1 MGPGRSAAI
10 FPLLATVL
18 FALLA
23 LAWAPP
29 ASAGPASAAP
39 TQRLAVLEL
48 TGTTDRAIL
57 SVFSDQI
64 RQGALLAVKPL
75 GYEVMTRE
83 NQAALATA
91 MGIDLEACQDGA
103 ECEVELG
110 RNIGAALVISGG
122 VTKVGG
128 ALIATLKLHTT
139 DKGTLLASS
148 TVEAG
153 DELKMIR
160 KLAPETVALIRQ
172 GLGLSGSRRGG
183 LVGGGGRAATAR
195 TARRLG
201 RGHGGGLG
209 RGLGTSGRQV
219 VEGLHGIPYAR
230 PLTRMRE
237 TIQVVRLAEAG
248 ENTVTQRS
256 EDGAPTILVQTSE
269 GFSYYMIGNAC
280 GEAGCNGVK
289 LSARFSPDETV
300 TPDMVNAINKDVPPV
315 KLWFDETTLAVERYL
330 ILDQGLSEDTLLFE
344 LSTFAVLVP
353 NVIERFAAAPSE

>member
-1 MGPGRSAAI
+1 MRRRSPGATSGSPGPSRAQDRAASAAATGCSRVGPGRSAAI

-110 RNIGAALVISGG
+110 RNIGADLVDL
-122 VTKVGG
+122 TP
-128 ALIATLKLHTT
+128 
-139 DKGTLLASS
+139 
-148 TVEAG
+148 
-153 DELKMIR
+153 R
-160 KLAPETVALIRQ
+160 
-172 GLGLSGSRRGG
+172 SR
-183 LVGGGGRAATAR
+183 
-195 TARRLG
+195 
-201 RGHGGGLG
+201 
-209 RGLGTSGRQV
+209 
-219 VEGLHGIPYAR
+219 
-230 PLTRMRE
+230 
-237 TIQVVRLAEAG
+237 TI
-248 ENTVTQRS
+248 
-256 EDGAPTILVQTSE
+256 
-269 GFSYYMIGNAC
+269 
-280 GEAGCNGVK
+280 
-289 LSARFSPDETV
+289 
-300 TPDMVNAINKDVPPV
+300 
-315 KLWFDETTLAVERYL
+315 
-330 ILDQGLSEDTLLFE
+330 
-344 LSTFAVLVP
+344 
-353 NVIERFAAAPSE
+353 